1 MNVYIFGL
9 GHIGLPL
16 CGSIA
21 LCGKKV
27 YGIDINPN
35 TIKNIETGNI
45 NIYEYY
51 NDKHISV
58 IIKELIDQTQ
68 LTVSTKFTR
77 IDNEPSIF
85 TITVGIGTKEDNSQE
100 LAPIQAVLDEL
111 LPKLVPKDL
120 LLFRTTMIPGTCEN
134 FILPQLK
141 ALNIPIY
148 LAYCPETIAETHAFD
163 EFENNP
169 KVLAGIDEE
178 SYKAAEEFLKSL
190 SNAPIYKASN
200 IRTAEMV
207 KVAQN
212 IHRDVNIALANEL
225 DEAASALN
233 IDIYELQHLASTH
246 PRVELLEPGP
256 GVGGYCIPN
265 ALGYL
270 NDSLVGL
277 NVPLKLTHTARSINN
292 EKPLKVV
299 QTITR
304 ALKDAN
310 KNIANSSIAIIGLA
324 MKDCCADCRL
334 SPALD
339 IVNLLVKEGANIKAF
354 DPLVPLTY
362 AFQTSSFDECI
373 KNSDCLVI
381 TANQPGIRFNI
392 NEMQSLM
399 STPIIVVDTRNVFPS
414 YDNVNLYRA

>member
-1 MNVYIFGL
+1 MNVYVFGL

-16 CGSIA
+16 CGSLA

-27 YGIDINPN
+27 YGIDINPH

-51 NDKHISV
+51 HNKHISV
-58 IIKELIDQTQ
+58 IIKELIDQKQ

-85 TITVGIGTKEDNSQE
+85 TITVGIGEKDDKSQD
-100 LAPIQAVLDEL
+100 LSPIQAVLDEL
-111 LPKLVPKDL
+111 LPNLVPRDL

-148 LAYCPETIAETHAFD
+148 LAYCPETIAETHAFE

-178 SYKAAEEFLKSL
+178 SYKVAEEFLKSL
-190 SNAPIYKASN
+190 SKAPIYKASN

-212 IHRDVNIALANEL
+212 IHRDVNIALINEL
-225 DEAASALN
+225 GEAASALN
-233 IDIYELQHLASTH
+233 IDIYELQYLANTH
-246 PRVELLEPGP
+246 PRVKLLEPGP

-270 NDSLVGL
+270 KESLVGL
-277 NVPLKLTHTARSINN
+277 NVPLKLTHTARNINS
-292 EKPLKVV
+292 EKPFKVV
-299 QTITR
+299 QQI
-304 ALKDAN
+304 KDALRDAGKDIHN
-310 KNIANSSIAIIGLA
+310 SAIAVIGLA

-339 IVNLLVKEGANIKAF
+339 IVELLVKGGAIVKAY

-362 AFQTSSFDECI
+362 AFQVSSFNECI
-373 KNSDCLVI
+373 KNADCLVI
-381 TANQPGIRFNI
+381 TANQPGIMFNLD
-392 NEMQSLM
+392 EMQSLM
-399 STPIIVVDTRNVFPS
+399 SNPIIVVDTRNVFPYS
-414 YDNVNLYRA
+414 DNVSLYKI